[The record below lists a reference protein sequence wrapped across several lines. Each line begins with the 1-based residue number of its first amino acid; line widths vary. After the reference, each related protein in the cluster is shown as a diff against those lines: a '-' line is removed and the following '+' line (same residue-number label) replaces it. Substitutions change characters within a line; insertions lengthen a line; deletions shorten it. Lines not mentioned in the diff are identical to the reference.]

1 MNVDYFFYW
10 KLNKFGFYLFD
21 DLGDIV
27 LLIGLGDLVWVGI
40 VCVFEQI
47 DWQELFDV
55 LGVWFGIGGVVFQF
69 IVEFDG
75 CVMSFMGLCFECC
88 LMLQFMCEMGFI
100 VFDLQC
106 DIVYG

>member
-40 VCVFEQI
+40 VCVFE
-47 DWQELFDV
+47 
-55 LGVWFGIGGVVFQF
+55 
-69 IVEFDG
+69 
-75 CVMSFMGLCFECC
+75 
-88 LMLQFMCEMGFI
+88 
-100 VFDLQC
+100 
-106 DIVYG
+106 